1 MSIAPWTAGETEEG
15 MKKMYRAHQWANITV
30 NGINWF
36 RPMGDAKSGL
46 STTTNFPL
54 THPNG
59 QGPLRPL
66 FIISQSPLRVK
77 TREWDSAVVVGGG
90 ATNIHETGHM
100 LLAMTMR
107 SERKESTNVL
117 LCKNVFYIYVYD
129 ITYQCDALMRAYLY
143 FFTMTHNQQHYYICM
158 YVFFPLM
165 FFGPF
170 QKFVPKCSLKIKKFW
185 YLLFALKFSY
195 NIFRKLIITIAASPC
210 FTSI

>member
-36 RPMGDAKSGL
+36 RPMGDARVVSRRRPISL
-46 STTTNFPL
+46 SL
-54 THPNG
+54 I
-59 QGPLRPL
+59 QMARALYVRYL
-66 FIISQSPLRVK
+66 LLVK
-77 TREWDSAVVVGGG
+77 APWESRLESETRQWLSVEGRRIYMRQDA
-90 ATNIHETGHM
+90 GHM

-158 YVFFPLM
+158 YFSPWCFLVHSKNLYRNVLLKLKNFDIFFSHLN
-165 FFGPF
+165 FLITY
-170 QKFVPKCSLKIKKFW
+170 FVS
-185 YLLFALKFSY
+185 
-195 NIFRKLIITIAASPC
+195 
-210 FTSI
+210 